1 MARLPALAA
10 VLLALAGCSPSG
22 VMESVMRAGA
32 DVRPVL
38 LQNLEQDL
46 APFATRDRYDYLVVV
61 DSTGGEAEIEAAA
74 EYMVLGD
81 RQFDDVF
88 YRSAVLA
95 GQFHQ
100 VSQTMERYRDGRLA
114 LDDSDDADFLALMAV
129 LGLETL
135 PDMVSEA
142 RSLAESA
149 RALDTGRLSTR
160 QKLQAGQGVALAL
173 ANLDTILDN
182 RGQVDDMLNDYE
194 TLVGD
199 LDAIEAG

>member
-182 RGQVDDMLNDYE
+182 RSQVDDMLNDYE